1 MSESASNKR
10 YRLLDTNWK
19 NYLFTYRSYTPI
31 PFLVLMLMFAAPTP
45 FSLAFGFA
53 TALAGELI
61 RFWGVSYAGSET
73 RTTGTV
79 GGTQLVTSGPYAHV
93 RNPLY
98 VGNIMIYLGVG
109 IMSNALVPYLQ
120 FIALVYFVFQYSAIV
135 ALEEEYLS
143 QTFSNWKDYSSK
155 VRRFV
160 PSLRPFQ
167 SIDNLVPNVARA
179 VRSERSSLIAMV
191 SLTLLLI
198 IIYVLKGAG

>member
-1 MSESASNKR
+1 M
-10 YRLLDTNWK
+10 LL
-19 NYLFTYRSYTPI
+19 L
-31 PFLVLMLMFAAPTP
+31 AAPTA

-53 TALAGELI
+53 TAIAGELI

-98 VGNIMIYLGVG
+98 VGNILMYLGVG

-120 FIALVYFVFQYSAIV
+120 FLALAYFVFQYSAIV

-143 QTFSNWKDYSSK
+143 QTFSDWKVYSSN

-167 SIDNLVPNVARA
+167 GNDNLVPNFARA
-179 VRSERSSLIAMV
+179 IRSERSSLIAMML
-191 SLTLLLI
+191 LTVLLFV
-198 IIYVLKGAG
+198 IYVLKGAA